1 MNDMIEAFYFTWP
14 LWAFLAV
21 LSASLFVEEGI
32 KALRAR
38 NERKQILIDLE
49 IDRLHK

>member
-1 MNDMIEAFYFTWP
+1 MNDLLEAFYYTWP

-32 KALRAR
+32 KAYSK
-38 NERKQILIDLE
+38 RKSVDNPAIQ
-49 IDRLHK
+49 

>member
-1 MNDMIEAFYFTWP
+1 MNDLLEAFYFTWP

-32 KALRAR
+32 IEYSK
-38 NERKQILIDLE
+38 RKSVDNPAIQ
-49 IDRLHK
+49 